1 MGKRNWV
8 KTITVSFW
16 HQAADINWVG
26 GIEIFSFQLQT
37 RALLLSLWRWFNTYI
52 WEKYIPSILK
62 SFLFLFLKHVCLVMK
77 CWSRLIAQIANT
89 CFWTQ
94 AAVFTNQSVMLNYD
108 DDAVSELVSKA
119 KKIPSRSPV
128 KPPATNAPRTSSF
141 LMQIKFAIWTN
152 PVSNLDKSSLQFGQK
167 QIAIWTCPVSNWD
180 KSTMQFR

>member
-8 KTITVSFW
+8 KTTTVSFW

-37 RALLLSLWRWFNTYI
+37 RALLLSLWRWFNTYSIFI

-89 CFWTQ
+89 CFRTQ

-128 KPPATNAPRTSSF
+128 KPPTTNAPRTSSF
-141 LMQIKFAIWTN
+141 LMQIRFAIWTN
-152 PVSNLDKSSLQFGQK
+152 PVSNLDKSSFTFG
-167 QIAIWTCPVSNWD
+167 
-180 KSTMQFR
+180 